1 MSGVGE
7 SLRKFAVGVA
17 GHSPI
22 APLARS
28 FLGGIGLIIKFDAV
42 GKFAESPRFLDQRST
57 IEPSFLD
64 ALIADTKAAGYDF
77 ISMDELC
84 TRMAGGGEPR
94 KFAAITTDHAYRA
107 TFDAALPILEKHEAP
122 FTLYIA
128 PSLINGSVDLW
139 QIVIDEILGTRD
151 MLHVPTEAGKVTLDC
166 SDRARRGEAKRW
178 LRQFLTTEIREEDR
192 RQVVRDLATSVGVD
206 PGASS
211 RELLMGWEEI
221 RRLSAHPLATIGC
234 NTLNRY
240 NLARLSDE
248 TALREIMDCVTA
260 LDIEIGRSPRH
271 MAYPDE
277 FADAIRPREVN
288 VTRQAG
294 YSSAVTSRHGVLK
307 SAHAD
312 HMHALPRIWLDGRY
326 QRLAYWRA
334 VLSGLTTPLANLGRN
349 S

>member
-7 SLRKFAVGVA
+7 SLRKFAIAVA
-17 GHSPI
+17 GYSPI
-22 APLARS
+22 APLARH
-28 FLGGIGLIIKFDAV
+28 FLGGIGFIIKFDSV
-42 GKFAESPRFLDQRST
+42 GKFAESPRFSDRRST

-77 ISMDELC
+77 ISMDEVC
-84 TRMAGGGEPR
+84 TRLAAGGEPR

-107 TFDAALPILEKHEAP
+107 TFDAALPVLEKHEAP

-128 PSLINGSVDLW
+128 PSLINGNVDLW
-139 QIVIDEILGTRD
+139 QIVIDEILSTRD

-166 SDRARRGEAKRW
+166 SDNARRGEAKRW
-178 LRQFLTTEIREEDR
+178 LRRFLTTEIREEDR

-206 PGASS
+206 PGSLS

-221 RRLSAHPLATIGC
+221 RQLSAHPLGTIGC

-248 TALREIMDCVTA
+248 IALREIMDCVAA
-260 LDIEIGRSPRH
+260 LEIEIGRSPRH
-271 MAYPDE
+271 MAYPDD
-277 FADAIRPREVN
+277 FSGAVGNREIELAK
-288 VTRQAG
+288 QAG
-294 YSSAVTSRHGVLK
+294 YASAVTSRRGVII

-334 VLSGLTTPLANLGRN
+334 VLSGLTTPLANLGR